1 MNRVIPKNTA
11 AQSLLAGKL
20 CSYETTNTEKQPI
33 ALIHQ
38 DARFFLITAGSGEMS
53 VQNRQY
59 PLTANTIVSIMPWQ
73 ICDIFQINSPLEYQ
87 MITYNYDALT
97 RAVKIFSNEEG
108 QTESFLT
115 AMECHSAVTLMPE
128 NRTICRLMDMIAK
141 ELSISDPN
149 ELPSQRAFQNISI
162 TSLLVQLLIRFL
174 RLSSELK
181 AEEPHVQTDY
191 TEILRYIYLHCNEKL
206 SLDNLSCRFNCPAS
220 DISSYLTDTI
230 GISFSELLN
239 EIRIGKSLNFIMYTD
254 FTLKEMSEFLGY
266 VDESHISKVFAARI
280 GTKIS
285 EYRKIYQKVQNI
297 CRIDETRTAYTVI
310 NYIYRNYADD
320 LNPQGIS
327 HQFGLSVPQLNTLLL
342 YQVEQSFSEF
352 LNQVRVNRASELL
365 LIPSKTVLEVAFEV
379 GYRNSKT
386 FTRNFVKLK
395 GMTPTTFKQK
405 YMGKASSV

>member
-1 MNRVIPKNTA
+1 M
-11 AQSLLAGKL
+11 
-20 CSYETTNTEKQPI
+20 
-33 ALIHQ
+33 
-38 DARFFLITAGSGEMS
+38 
-53 VQNRQY
+53 QNRQY

-191 TEILRYIYLHCNEKL
+191 TEILRYIYLHCNEKAL
-206 SLDNLSCRFNCPAS
+206 S
-220 DISSYLTDTI
+220 
-230 GISFSELLN
+230 G
-239 EIRIGKSLNFIMYTD
+239 
-254 FTLKEMSEFLGY
+254 
-266 VDESHISKVFAARI
+266 
-280 GTKIS
+280 
-285 EYRKIYQKVQNI
+285 
-297 CRIDETRTAYTVI
+297 
-310 NYIYRNYADD
+310 
-320 LNPQGIS
+320 
-327 HQFGLSVPQLNTLLL
+327 
-342 YQVEQSFSEF
+342 
-352 LNQVRVNRASELL
+352 
-365 LIPSKTVLEVAFEV
+365 
-379 GYRNSKT
+379 
-386 FTRNFVKLK
+386 
-395 GMTPTTFKQK
+395 
-405 YMGKASSV
+405 